1 MSETILITGG
11 FGYIGRHTCIELLR
25 SGYNVVIVDNKK
37 MEDLE
42 EINNNIFKISGKKAI
57 LNSNKINS
65 EEDIRA
71 IFSNFNIDAVI
82 HFAGI
87 KSVFDFYSHPLESMN
102 KELSLVGNLLTVM
115 KEFNIKKIIYPSS
128 IMVYSSNNK
137 MPLHESSKLNR
148 VNPYS
153 KCKIYIEDLLHD
165 LSLSDNSWNI
175 VILRYSNTIGMDPS
189 GLIDGYAPKE
199 PNNLSSAIMAFY
211 ANKINKIKL
220 FGNDFDTKDGTC
232 ERDYI
237 HITDVAKANL
247 ESIKYVNKINIEKP
261 LLLNISSG
269 KVYSVF
275 EVMQEFEN
283 IFDRVINYEIMPHR
297 PSDVSCSYSDNSN
310 AKKIIGWEPE
320 SSLNDIVKSFMR

>member
-11 FGYIGRHTCIELLR
+11 FGYIGRHTCIELLK

-65 EEDIRA
+65 EEDIRL
-71 IFSNFNIDAVI
+71 IFNNFNIDAVI
-82 HFAGI
+82 HLAGI
-87 KSVFDFYSHPLESMN
+87 KSVLNFYSDPLESMN
-102 KELSLVGNLLTVM
+102 KELSLVSNLLTIM
-115 KEFNIKKIIYPSS
+115 KEFNVKKIIYPSS
-128 IMVYSSNNK
+128 ILVYSSNNK
-137 MPLHESSKLNR
+137 MPLLEISKLNR

-153 KCKIYIEDLLHD
+153 KCKIFIEDLLCD

-175 VILRYSNTIGMDPS
+175 VILRYSNTIGIDPS
-189 GLIDGYAPKE
+189 GLIDGYIPKE

-211 ANKINKIKL
+211 DKKINKVKL
-220 FGNDFDTKDGTC
+220 YGNDFDTKDGTC

-247 ESIKYVNKINIEKP
+247 ASIKYVNKKNIEKP
-261 LLLNISSG
+261 LVLNISSG
-269 KVYSVF
+269 KVYSVI
-275 EVMQEFEN
+275 EVMKEFEN
-283 IFDRVINYEIMPHR
+283 VFDRIINYEIMPHR
-297 PSDVSCSYSDNSN
+297 SSDVSRSYSDNSR
-310 AKKIIGWEPE
+310 AKKIIEWEPQ
-320 SSLNDIVKSFMR
+320 SNLNEIVKSFIR